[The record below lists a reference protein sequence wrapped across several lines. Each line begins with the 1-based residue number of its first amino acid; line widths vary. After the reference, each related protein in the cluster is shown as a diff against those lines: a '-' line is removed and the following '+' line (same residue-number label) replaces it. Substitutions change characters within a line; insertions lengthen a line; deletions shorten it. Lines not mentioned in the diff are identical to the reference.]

1 MKKRWLIVL
10 LCGAAAAPAAAQT
23 VGLQD
28 CIERGLKNNYSVR
41 IVRGEEQKARNNAT
55 IGNAGYLPTL
65 DLSGGYSGNVNDN
78 RNRMAADGAIEKTNG
93 VSSQS
98 LDAGVTLNWTV
109 FDGLNIQA
117 EYARLKELRMMGEL
131 NTRLAVEDL
140 AAEIA
145 SEYYNLIRQK
155 TRLRNLRA
163 TLDLSRE
170 RLRIVEAEYNIGSM
184 SRLDLQ
190 QAQVDFNADSSTV
203 INQLEVLHA
212 SHIRLNQLMAAEDVE
227 SPLPIRDSTIHP
239 DPSLDRTDL
248 WSSTLSSNV
257 SLLMAQKNL
266 QISQL
271 DLKKARSRNY
281 PYVRLNAGYGYN
293 ATWNGSGTIDLG
305 QRLGLNYGV
314 TVGLNL
320 FDGMNRRREQRN
332 ARIDIDNQQLQI
344 EDTRLALQSDMSNLW
359 MAYQNNLDLWELEK
373 QNVVAAQDYYSIAID
388 RYKLHELS
396 GIELARGAKQPAGGR
411 GTPLDCGVFDQDLR
425 DFPAAAQRAAAAPDI
440 SQRGDCRCGD
450 FSGTINPFSS
460 ADAGKRKAGGQCPPA
475 FRLPASRGFPQ
486 RIRTRRCPRYT
497 MTNPTTRLT
506 TA

>member
-10 LCGAAAAPAAAQT
+10 LCGAAAVPAAGQT

-65 DLSGGYSGNVNDN
+65 DLSGGYSGIVNDN

-98 LDAGVTLNWTV
+98 LDAGVTLNWTI

-227 SPLPIRDSTIHP
+227 SPLPIRDSTIYP
-239 DPSLDRTDL
+239 DPSLDRADL

-271 DLKKARSRNY
+271 DLKKA
-281 PYVRLNAGYGYN
+281 
-293 ATWNGSGTIDLG
+293 
-305 QRLGLNYGV
+305 
-314 TVGLNL
+314 
-320 FDGMNRRREQRN
+320 
-332 ARIDIDNQQLQI
+332 
-344 EDTRLALQSDMSNLW
+344 
-359 MAYQNNLDLWELEK
+359 
-373 QNVVAAQDYYSIAID
+373 
-388 RYKLHELS
+388 
-396 GIELARGAKQPAGGR
+396 
-411 GTPLDCGVFDQDLR
+411 
-425 DFPAAAQRAAAAPDI
+425 AAATI
-440 SQRGDCRCGD
+440 LT
-450 FSGTINPFSS
+450 SG
-460 ADAGKRKAGGQCPPA
+460 
-475 FRLPASRGFPQ
+475 
-486 RIRTRRCPRYT
+486 
-497 MTNPTTRLT
+497 
-506 TA
+506 

>member
-155 TRLRNLRA
+155 TRLHNLRA

-227 SPLPIRDSTIHP
+227 SPLPIRDSTIYP
-239 DPSLDRTDL
+239 DPSLDRADL

-266 QISQL
+266 QVSQL

-359 MAYQNNLDLWELEK
+359 MAYQNNLNLWELEK

-396 GIELARGAKQPAGGR
+396 GIELREAQNSLLEAEERLSIAEYSIKICEISLLQLSGQLLPR
-411 GTPLDCGVFDQDLR
+411 I
-425 DFPAAAQRAAAAPDI
+425 FPKEGI
-440 SQRGDCRCGD
+440 
-450 FSGTINPFSS
+450 
-460 ADAGKRKAGGQCPPA
+460 ADAEISPA
-475 FRLPASRGFPQ
+475 R
-486 RIRTRRCPRYT
+486 
-497 MTNPTTRLT
+497 
-506 TA
+506 